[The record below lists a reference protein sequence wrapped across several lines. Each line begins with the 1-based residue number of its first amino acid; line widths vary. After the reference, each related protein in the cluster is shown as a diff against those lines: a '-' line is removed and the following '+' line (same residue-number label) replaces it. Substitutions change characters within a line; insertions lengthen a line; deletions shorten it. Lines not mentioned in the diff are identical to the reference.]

1 MVEYF
6 EFSRGEIDGSIYPCP
21 FPMRR
26 TGVMPEGSFEKDEG
40 VRMAGHSKWAN
51 IQHRK
56 GAQDKKRSALFS
68 RLSKEIT
75 IASKM
80 GGPDP
85 DGNPRLRLSIQNA
98 KGQSMPK
105 DNIKRAIEKGQGG
118 GGADFEEVRY
128 EGFGPGGV
136 GIVVEASTDNRNRAA
151 GEIRTA
157 FAKNGGNLGET
168 GSVSFGFDQVGEIEF
183 APDVAD
189 ADAMMDAA
197 IEAGAEDVESDE
209 SGHFI
214 YTAREEMQSV
224 SDALQAHFGE
234 DVAAKSV
241 KLIWK
246 PQNLVPIEGDPAS
259 TLMKLLDVLDELD
272 DVQNVYDNS
281 ELSDAEM
288 ERLAAEE

>member
-1 MVEYF
+1 
-6 EFSRGEIDGSIYPCP
+6 
-21 FPMRR
+21 
-26 TGVMPEGSFEKDEG
+26 
-40 VRMAGHSKWAN
+40 MAGHSKWAN
-51 IQHRK
+51 IQPRK

-85 DGNPRLRLSIQNA
+85 DGNPRLRLAIQNA

-105 DNIKRAIEKGQGG
+105 DNIKRAVEKGQGG
-118 GGADFEEVRY
+118 GGEDYEEVRY

-136 GIVVEASTDNRNRAA
+136 GIIVEASTDNRNRAA
-151 GEIRTA
+151 SEIRTA
-157 FAKNGGNLGET
+157 FSKNGGNLGET

-183 APDVAD
+183 AVDVAD
-189 ADAMMDAA
+189 AETMMEAA

-209 SGHFI
+209 AGHFI
-214 YTAREEMQSV
+214 YTAREDLQTV
-224 SDALQAHFGE
+224 SDALQSHFGE
-234 DVAAKSV
+234 EVTARST

-246 PQNLVPIEGDPAS
+246 PQNNVPIEGDPAS
-259 TLMKLLDVLDELD
+259 TLMKLLDVLDDLD

-288 ERLAAEE
+288 ERLAAED